1 MLTNESK
8 IKQLEAEN
16 KKLKEVVRQ
25 LKGLIKLLESN
36 KRVAWKTK

>member
-36 KRVAWKTK
+36 KRVAWKKK